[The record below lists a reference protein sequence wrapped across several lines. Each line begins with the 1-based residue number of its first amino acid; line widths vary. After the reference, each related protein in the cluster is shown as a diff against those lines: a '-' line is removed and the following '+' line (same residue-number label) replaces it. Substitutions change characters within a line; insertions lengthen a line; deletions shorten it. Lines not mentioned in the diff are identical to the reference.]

1 MDIERCIELFRRLPT
16 IEILTLDKL
25 REYLSTGV
33 RLRHYIGYEISGFL
47 HLGTGVVPIHKIVD
61 LQNAG
66 VETRIFLADYH
77 SWINRKLR
85 GDLDTIRKVATSYYI
100 EAFKKVISALGGD
113 SGKTK
118 FILASEFYESL
129 GNKYFERLLK
139 ISMEIT
145 LSRARR
151 SVSILGRRMIESLS
165 LAQVMYVPMQVTD
178 IFTLGV
184 NVAHGGIDQRKA
196 HVIAID
202 VGDKMGYKPI
212 ALHHGMLLGIGLT
225 QSDAEILKK
234 AEESGDKDQFTD
246 ALISIKMSKSMP
258 ETAIFLH
265 DDKDTLSRK
274 IRKAYC
280 PPKEVKYNP
289 VVSLLEY
296 VIYPYLMRRG
306 EVIKIENIKKGGVM
320 EYPNINE
327 FMEDYQGGNIH
338 PLDLKHAVTDYL
350 IKMLNPVTEYFTEG
364 GGRKYIEEMSE
375 IMVTR

>member
-1 MDIERCIELFRRLPT
+1 MELFRRPPT
-16 IEILTLDKL
+16 IEILTLGRL

-33 RLRHYIGYEISGFL
+33 KLRHYIGYEISGFL

-113 SGKTK
+113 PGKTK

-139 ISMEIT
+139 VSMEIT

-151 SVSILGRRMIESLS
+151 SVSILGRRIIESLS
-165 LAQVMYVPMQVTD
+165 LAQIIYVPMQVTD

-202 VGDKMGYKPI
+202 VGDNMGYKPI

-225 QSDAEILKK
+225 QSDAEMLKK

-265 DDKDTLSRK
+265 DDEDTLSRK

-296 VIYPYLMRRG
+296 IIYPYLMRRG
-306 EVIKIENIKKGGVM
+306 EVIKIENIKKGGVL
-320 EYPNINE
+320 EFSNINE
-327 FMEDYQGGNIH
+327 FMESYRSGNIH
-338 PLDLKHAVTDYL
+338 PLDLKHAVTNYL
-350 IKMLNPVTEYFTEG
+350 IKMLKPVTDYFTRG